1 MVLATIPSAEL
12 FSATLIKFFFILTPF
27 FVLSMFIVMTDG
39 MTQRRQRR
47 IAEKTTVAILVICF
61 FFYFLGNYTF
71 ELFGITLDAFR
82 IGAGAILFL
91 TGVNLVMDRDKDKDP
106 EPAKVGDISVAPL
119 AIPFAVGPGTI
130 GTIMV
135 ISAESHGWQEHLAA
149 CLGIGIACLATG
161 LLLFGAGLV
170 ERLIG
175 KGGIHILSKL
185 TGLILAALA
194 AQMIF
199 TGVKNFLR

>member
-1 MVLATIPSAEL
+1 MILAAIPGVEL
-12 FSATLIKFFFILTPF
+12 FFAILIKFFFILTPF

-39 MTQRRQRR
+39 MAQRQQQR
-47 IAEKTTVAILVICF
+47 IARKTTLAILVICF
-61 FFYFLGNYTF
+61 FFYFLGNYAF
-71 ELFGITLDAFR
+71 SLFGITLDAFR

-106 EPAKVGDISVAPL
+106 DPAKAGDISVTPL

-135 ISAESHGWQEHLAA
+135 ISAEGHGWQEHLAA
-149 CLGIGIACLATG
+149 CLGIALACLLSG
-161 LLLFGAGLV
+161 LLLLGAGWV

-175 KGGIHILSKL
+175 KGGIRILSKL
-185 TGLILAALA
+185 TGLILAALS